1 MKEKTELVKA
11 WIKKAESDL
20 IAARH
25 LLTVKPNPLPDA
37 ACFHA
42 HQCVE
47 KYLKAYLTYNGI
59 EFRKTHDLGELIGLA
74 TKIDKSFA
82 DLMEIGERLTDYAV
96 DVRYPMSFEEPTI
109 EDAEEAIGIAE
120 RMKKFILER
129 LPIGKEK

>member
-1 MKEKTELVKA
+1 MKEKIELVEA
-11 WIKKAESDL
+11 WIKKAENDL

-25 LLTVKPNPLPDA
+25 LLTVKPDPLPDA

-42 HQCVE
+42 HQCAE

-82 DLMEIGERLTDYAV
+82 DLMKVGERLTDYAV
-96 DVRYPMSFEEPTI
+96 DVRYPMFFEEPTI
-109 EDAEEAIGIAE
+109 EEAKEAIEIAE
-120 RMKKFILER
+120 RVKRFILER
-129 LPIGKEK
+129 LPVGEEK